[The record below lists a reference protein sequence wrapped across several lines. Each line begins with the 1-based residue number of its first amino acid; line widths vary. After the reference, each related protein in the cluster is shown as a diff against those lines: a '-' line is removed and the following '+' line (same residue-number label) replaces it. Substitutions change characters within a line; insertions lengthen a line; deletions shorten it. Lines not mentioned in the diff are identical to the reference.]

1 MSHVDV
7 VVNKP
12 WGHEYLA
19 YENEHVGLW
28 YLFIKKG
35 EKTSL
40 HCHPKKNTGLVLLK
54 GNVRTSFLNGNI
66 EMSSLNKTMIRR
78 GLFHSTLGLAD
89 EGSHVFEIET
99 PKDKGDLVRL
109 EDSYG
114 RKLSPYEG
122 KNKER
127 PKDDN
132 CIWIEDPIRGKSNYY
147 SFCDCKILAES
158 ILQKDSLYDREGD
171 DIFIFLRGGIVS
183 NEGDPI
189 AQPGDVLNGA
199 TLDRLS
205 RVFEITEEIILL
217 SISPEYTGGSGY
229 GCP

>member
-1 MSHVDV
+1 M
-7 VVNKP
+7 
-12 WGHEYLA
+12 
-19 YENEHVGLW
+19 
-28 YLFIKKG
+28 
-35 EKTSL
+35 
-40 HCHPKKNTGLVLLK
+40 
-54 GNVRTSFLNGNI
+54 
-66 EMSSLNKTMIRR
+66 
-78 GLFHSTLGLAD
+78 
-89 EGSHVFEIET
+89 FEIET